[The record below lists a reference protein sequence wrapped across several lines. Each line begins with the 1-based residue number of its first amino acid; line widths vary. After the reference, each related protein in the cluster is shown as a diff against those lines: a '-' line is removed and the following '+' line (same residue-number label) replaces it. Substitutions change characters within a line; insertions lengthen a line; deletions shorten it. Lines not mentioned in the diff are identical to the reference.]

1 MSRASHPVNPI
12 RVQALNLFATVKSQD
27 ELKKGMDE
35 LISILLKVGDSELDE
50 YTARF
55 IASAGIIVANADDG
69 IAKEEIDRIISQL
82 ASLKIFPRKYL
93 DEIAKGDVVKT
104 FNESVENLL
113 RINPGMREGMLRYMI
128 DIVMSDQLIAKEE
141 IELLY
146 NFGENVGLSKIEVAN
161 AIAEAIQQNYVPSL
175 ESIV

>member
-1 MSRASHPVNPI
+1 M
-12 RVQALNLFATVKSQD
+12 LFRS
-27 ELKKGMDE
+27 
-35 LISILLKVGDSELDE
+35 
-50 YTARF
+50 
-55 IASAGIIVANADDG
+55 
-69 IAKEEIDRIISQL
+69 
-82 ASLKIFPRKYL
+82 PRKYL

>member
-1 MSRASHPVNPI
+1 MCSDN
-12 RVQALNLFATVKSQD
+12 FEKCGKSMI
-27 ELKKGMDE
+27 EF
-35 LISILLKVGDSELDE
+35 DE
-50 YTARF
+50 YKVKLNNIRPKLDAL
-55 IASAGIIVANADDG
+55 ADSLGIEA
-69 IAKEEIDRIISQL
+69 AKEEIDRIISQL

>member
-1 MSRASHPVNPI
+1 M
-12 RVQALNLFATVKSQD
+12 
-27 ELKKGMDE
+27 
-35 LISILLKVGDSELDE
+35 DE

-113 RINPGMREGMLRYMI
+113 KINPGMREGM
-128 DIVMSDQLIAKEE
+128 
-141 IELLY
+141 
-146 NFGENVGLSKIEVAN
+146 FG
-161 AIAEAIQQNYVPSL
+161 IQQDYVPSL